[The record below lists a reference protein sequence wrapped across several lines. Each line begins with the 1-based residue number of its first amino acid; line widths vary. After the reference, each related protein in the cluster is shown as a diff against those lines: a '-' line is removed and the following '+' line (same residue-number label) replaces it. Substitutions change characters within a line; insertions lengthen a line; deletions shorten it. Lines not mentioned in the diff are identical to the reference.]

1 MIDGYK
7 PQDFSFLTAVRISTT
22 MAGINY
28 INVRE
33 DYRFKHSDCIFIS
46 HQKADRVPA
55 KKIADFL
62 ISKGI
67 NVYFDEYDKSI
78 DRSNPDKLTAS
89 IQRGID
95 FSKYMLILISP
106 NTLYSKWVPWEVG
119 YGYNKVEMS
128 VLTLKGIRED
138 QLPEYLQT
146 TKVCRNYAALRTL
159 IQEIKPEL
167 INESQVRMFSA
178 SHPLYNILDI

>member
-1 MIDGYK
+1 MQGHNLIY
-7 PQDFSFLTAVRISTT
+7 FSEQSRYEHTGCV
-22 MAGINY
+22 
-28 INVRE
+28 
-33 DYRFKHSDCIFIS
+33 FIS
-46 HQKADRVPA
+46 HQRADKPAA

-62 ISKGI
+62 LSKGVD
-67 NVYFDEYDKSI
+67 VYFDEYDKSI

-128 VLTLKGIRED
+128 VLTLKGIKEE

-146 TKVCRNYAALRTL
+146 TKVRRNYTALRTL
-159 IQEIKPEL
+159 IQQIKPEL

-178 SHPLYNILDI
+178 SHPLYDILDI

>member
-1 MIDGYK
+1 M
-7 PQDFSFLTAVRISTT
+7 T
-22 MAGINY
+22 GINY
-28 INVRE
+28 INARE
-33 DYRFKHSDCIFIS
+33 DFRFKHSNCIFIS
-46 HQKADRVPA
+46 HQKADREPA

-67 NVYFDEYDKSI
+67 NVYFDEYDRSI

-95 FSKYMLILISP
+95 FSNYMLILISP

-128 VLTLKGIRED
+128 VLTLKGIKEE
-138 QLPEYLQT
+138 QLPEYLKT
-146 TKVCRNYAALRTL
+146 TKVRRNYESLRSL
-159 IQEIKPEL
+159 INEIKPEL
-167 INESQVRMFSA
+167 INESQVRYFSP
-178 SHPLYNILDI
+178 SHPLYNILDL

>member
-1 MIDGYK
+1 MQGHNLINFSEQSRYK
-7 PQDFSFLTAVRISTT
+7 HTGCV
-22 MAGINY
+22 
-28 INVRE
+28 
-33 DYRFKHSDCIFIS
+33 FIS
-46 HQKADRVPA
+46 HQRADKPAA

-62 ISKGI
+62 LSKGI
-67 NVYFDEYDKSI
+67 DVYFDEYDQSI

-146 TKVCRNYAALRTL
+146 TKVRRNYAALRTL

>member
-1 MIDGYK
+1 MQGNNLIYFSEQSRYK
-7 PQDFSFLTAVRISTT
+7 HTGCV
-22 MAGINY
+22 
-28 INVRE
+28 
-33 DYRFKHSDCIFIS
+33 FIS

-62 ISKGI
+62 LSKGI
-67 NVYFDEYDKSI
+67 DVYFDEYDKSI

-106 NTLYSKWVPWEVG
+106 KTLYSRWVPWEVG

-128 VLTLKGIRED
+128 VLTLKGIKEE

-146 TKVCRNYAALRTL
+146 TKVRRNYAAFRTL

-167 INESQVRMFSA
+167 INESQVRMFSF
-178 SHPLYNILDI
+178 SHPLFNILD

>member
-1 MIDGYK
+1 MQGHNLINLSENSRYK
-7 PQDFSFLTAVRISTT
+7 HTGCV
-22 MAGINY
+22 
-28 INVRE
+28 
-33 DYRFKHSDCIFIS
+33 FIS
-46 HQKADRVPA
+46 HQRADKPAA

-62 ISKGI
+62 LSKGI
-67 NVYFDEYDKSI
+67 DVYFDEYDQSI

-106 NTLYSKWVPWEVG
+106 NTLYSMWVPWEVG

-128 VLTLKGIRED
+128 VLTLKGISKD

-146 TKVCRNYAALRTL
+146 TQVRRNYAALRTL